1 LGEILECCGAG
12 AVFPFRLKNERVGE
26 SGRAAKGFAIFDL
39 FKTTSIYFHSFQA
52 NQIKKTLCLCVFA
65 GFIFFCFSFTNA
77 QQEELPEVPREFRG
91 VWVATVRNIDFPT
104 KSTLTTKE
112 QKQEMIALLDR
123 ARELKLNAVLLQVRP
138 MCDAF
143 YQSKIEGWS
152 RYLTGEHG
160 KAPKPFYDPLKFAI
174 EEAHKR
180 GILLHVWFN
189 PYRANDVLAEKGN
202 EQFRLKPEYVKKYG
216 EYFWLDP
223 GERAV
228 QDYSLAVVLDVVK
241 RYDIDGVVFDDYF
254 YPYPITE
261 QKSVGS
267 APTSG
272 SQKVPFPDDS
282 SFKKYKG
289 KLSRDD
295 WRRDNVNQFI
305 KRVSVGIKKIKP
317 NVLFGISPF
326 GIYRPEPPRITG
338 FDAYAEIY
346 ADSLKWLQEGT
357 VDYFA
362 PQLYWTMDA
371 QGHDFGMLLD
381 WWLSHNKLKRH
392 LFPAIYTSKY
402 DATEITNQ
410 ITATRQRDKQTG
422 AIHFS
427 IKTLLPKDS
436 PIGEK
441 MKYEVYR
448 DDALIPVPNWI
459 KTQKPQPPIVRVEKN
474 RRYKNVSISFRS
486 RSGEKIFRWIVYKK
500 NQEGWSYTTIEG
512 EAVSLIEPR
521 TRRELETNKVAV
533 IAVNRFG
540 QTSKPTFVNLH
551 F

>member
-1 LGEILECCGAG
+1 MKTNFTQIVLMF
-12 AVFPFRLKNERVGE
+12 AVCHL
-26 SGRAAKGFAIFDL
+26 L
-39 FKTTSIYFHSFQA
+39 F
-52 NQIKKTLCLCVFA
+52 CLNA
-65 GFIFFCFSFTNA
+65 NA
-77 QQEELPEVPREFRG
+77 QQEKLPEVPREFRG
-91 VWVATVRNIDFPT
+91 AWVATVRNIDFPT
-104 KSTLTTKE
+104 QPTLTTE
-112 QKQEMIALLDR
+112 QQKQEVISILNR
-123 ARELKLNAVLLQVRP
+123 AQELKLNAILLQVRP

-143 YQSKIEGWS
+143 YQSRIEGWS

-160 KAPKPFYDPLKFAI
+160 KPPKPFYDLLKFAI

-180 GILLHVWFN
+180 GILLHAWFN

-202 EQFRLKPEYVKKYG
+202 KQFKLKPEYVKKYG

-223 GERAV
+223 GEKSV

-254 YPYPITE
+254 YPYPIKSVPPAPTGGSNMSVPPAVAGGSSVNE
-261 QKSVGS
+261 QKL
-267 APTSG
+267 
-272 SQKVPFPDDS
+272 PFPDDD
-282 SFKKYKG
+282 SFKKFKG

-295 WRRDNVNQFI
+295 WRRDNVNKFI
-305 KRVSVGIKKIKP
+305 RRVSIGIKKIKP

-381 WWLSHNKLKRH
+381 WWLSRNKLKRH
-392 LFPAIYTSKY
+392 LFPAVYTSKY
-402 DATEITNQ
+402 DATEIANQ
-410 ITATRQRDKQTG
+410 ITATRARDKQTG

-427 IKTLLPKDS
+427 MKTLMPKDS

-441 MKYEVYR
+441 LKDEVYK
-448 DDALIPVPNWI
+448 DDALIPVSTWI
-459 KTQKPQPPIVRVEKN
+459 KSQKPLPPIVRVEKN
-474 RRYKNVSISFRS
+474 RRYGNVSISFRS
-486 RSGEKIFRWIVYKK
+486 RSGEKIFRWIVYRK
-500 NQEGWSYTTIEG
+500 NQEGWNYAILEG
-512 EAVSLIEPR
+512 EATSFIEPR
-521 TRRELETNKVAV
+521 TSRRLETNKVAV
-533 IAVNRFG
+533 VAVNRLG
-540 QTSKPTFVNLH
+540 QTSKPTFVSLH